1 MALDDSVFRERLEAV
16 FARQDFFEACK
27 RRDLG
32 AMVRILGAHGV
43 TQGRI
48 AAVTGLNQV
57 SLSNYKRGVHQ
68 AAFASTF
75 EKVADGLGMPVRLRR
90 ALGLDSS
97 GSSPDS
103 SGRPAS
109 GVGIPADTYDLQ
121 LLAEAIGRNG
131 SNVKR
136 REMLSLVA
144 QLGAAAALAQS
155 EVWERLA
162 YALTNPSAMDEKVI
176 REMEART
183 AGFHRLEEVVSA
195 PALIKGLT
203 AHMREV
209 STLLNGTAHDPKDE
223 LRERLVVVAGESSVL
238 AGWAASDMGD
248 SATARN
254 FYDTAMKAAKEAGDP
269 AIAACALAYRS
280 YIPSTRG
287 ANGRARVLL
296 AEALENVSETASPA
310 TMAWIAARHAEE
322 SAHVGDKRQALES
335 WGRAEDAFSVADP
348 EEDRVWTRFLDQN
361 RFDSYRIATYSK
373 VGRLDE
379 AQEVAAQVLARLTE
393 PDRKKAAIILEDIA
407 TAHLAR
413 GSVNE
418 ASRVAQS
425 GLAILRETEFAMWLP
440 RFEVI
445 AQGLRQWQRQS
456 QVRAYLEE
464 FAMTKRQFAA
474 SPR

>member
-103 SGRPAS
+103 SGRSAS

-223 LRERLVVVAGESSVL
+223 LRERLVRQPHLVL
-238 AGWAASDMGD
+238 
-248 SATARN
+248 
-254 FYDTAMKAAKEAGDP
+254 
-269 AIAACALAYRS
+269 
-280 YIPSTRG
+280 
-287 ANGRARVLL
+287 
-296 AEALENVSETASPA
+296 
-310 TMAWIAARHAEE
+310 
-322 SAHVGDKRQALES
+322 
-335 WGRAEDAFSVADP
+335 
-348 EEDRVWTRFLDQN
+348 
-361 RFDSYRIATYSK
+361 
-373 VGRLDE
+373 
-379 AQEVAAQVLARLTE
+379 
-393 PDRKKAAIILEDIA
+393 
-407 TAHLAR
+407 
-413 GSVNE
+413 
-418 ASRVAQS
+418 
-425 GLAILRETEFAMWLP
+425 
-440 RFEVI
+440 
-445 AQGLRQWQRQS
+445 
-456 QVRAYLEE
+456 
-464 FAMTKRQFAA
+464 
-474 SPR
+474 